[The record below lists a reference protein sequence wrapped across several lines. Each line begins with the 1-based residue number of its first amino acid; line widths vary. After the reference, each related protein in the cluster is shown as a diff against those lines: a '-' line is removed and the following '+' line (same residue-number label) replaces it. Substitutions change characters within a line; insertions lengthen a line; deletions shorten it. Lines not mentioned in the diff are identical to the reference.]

1 MKSSYKNEKIRRFG
15 SIDEVAKEYALTN
28 EQLLSYLL
36 SNDIDAISDLD
47 KIDLD
52 NKNIK
57 AVLNKINN
65 NKKINNHNNLTSLKS
80 IEIVGLFGRYN
91 YRIDFNNDI
100 SIWVSENGIGKT
112 TILNIIVAILTGDQK
127 TLMDINF
134 KKVIVNISKRSY
146 EIDKEQYYQVNSNNI
161 NYNKKIEILLEEL
174 SMNMPRSY
182 FIKLRNDLTRNKY
195 IDLDFVE
202 DLSYKFLSNGTDI
215 INGKRIMYLLDEL
228 KELQYKDLSRTLYKI
243 KEALEEDILF
253 YPTYRRVEVGLDKI
267 FLNRR
272 KEYNRYDLSPKY
284 MGFGM
289 NDVKT
294 RIGSLLDKMRK
305 DANTAYLDMNA
316 NIISE
321 LLKKNVN
328 HYLNKY
334 NQIDMHK
341 VDVIIKRIGEDRIE
355 NIDSLRSFL
364 DDSSSGKSI
373 PNIEF
378 LLYYLQKLVKIY
390 DSQKGLDSKLKKF
403 SDVCTKYLSG
413 KKIIYDETSLTMD
426 VYDCDNEKIDF
437 EDLSSG
443 EKQVVS
449 IFSKVYLDVITP
461 CIFIIDEPEISLSIE
476 WQKEF
481 LKDIF
486 NSGKIGLMIA
496 TTHSPFIFK
505 NEYREFVIELDKFKE
520 A

>member
-1 MKSSYKNEKIRRFG
+1 
-15 SIDEVAKEYALTN
+15 
-28 EQLLSYLL
+28 
-36 SNDIDAISDLD
+36 
-47 KIDLD
+47 
-52 NKNIK
+52 
-57 AVLNKINN
+57 
-65 NKKINNHNNLTSLKS
+65 
-80 IEIVGLFGRYN
+80 
-91 YRIDFNNDI
+91 
-100 SIWVSENGIGKT
+100 
-112 TILNIIVAILTGDQK
+112 
-127 TLMDINF
+127 
-134 KKVIVNISKRSY
+134 
-146 EIDKEQYYQVNSNNI
+146 
-161 NYNKKIEILLEEL
+161 
-174 SMNMPRSY
+174 
-182 FIKLRNDLTRNKY
+182 
-195 IDLDFVE
+195 
-202 DLSYKFLSNGTDI
+202 
-215 INGKRIMYLLDEL
+215 
-228 KELQYKDLSRTLYKI
+228 
-243 KEALEEDILF
+243 
-253 YPTYRRVEVGLDKI
+253 
-267 FLNRR
+267 
-272 KEYNRYDLSPKY
+272 
-284 MGFGM
+284 
-289 NDVKT
+289 
-294 RIGSLLDKMRK
+294 
-305 DANTAYLDMNA
+305 
-316 NIISE
+316 
-321 LLKKNVN
+321 
-328 HYLNKY
+328 
-334 NQIDMHK
+334 MHK

-364 DDSSSGKSI
+364 DDSSNGKSI

-413 KKIIYDETSLTMD
+413 KKIIYDETLLTMN
-426 VYDCDNEKIDF
+426 VYDCNNEEIDF

>member
-1 MKSSYKNEKIRRFG
+1 MRRYG
-15 SIDEVAKEYALTN
+15 SIDEIAKEYALTN
-28 EQLLSYLL
+28 EQLLDYLL

-47 KIDLD
+47 KIDLN
-52 NKNIK
+52 NKNIM
-57 AVLNKINN
+57 AILDKINR
-65 NKKINNHNNLTSLKS
+65 NKKVNNHNNLTSLKS
-80 IEIVGLFGRYN
+80 IEIKGLFGKYN
-91 YRIDFNNDI
+91 YLINFRDDI

-112 TILNIIVAILTGDQK
+112 TILNIIVAILTCDQN

-134 KKVIVNISKRSY
+134 KKVIVNISRESY
-146 EIDKEQYYQVNSNNI
+146 QIDREQYFQVNSDNNR
-161 NYNKKIEILLEEL
+161 YSKRIEELLKEL
-174 SMNMPRSY
+174 SMYVPRSY
-182 FIKLRNDLTRNKY
+182 SIKLRNDFEHKKY
-195 IDLDFVE
+195 IDLEFIE
-202 DLSYKFLSNGTDI
+202 ELSYRFFNNDVDL
-215 INGKRIMYLLDEL
+215 INDKKIMYILHEL
-228 KELQYKDLSRTLYKI
+228 KELQYKDLSSTLYKI

-253 YPTYRRVEVGLDKI
+253 YPTYRRVEVGLDKV

-272 KEYNRYDLSPKY
+272 DEYNRYELSPKY

-289 NDVKT
+289 NDVKN
-294 RIGSLLDKMRK
+294 RISNVLNKMRK
-305 DANTAYLDMNA
+305 DANTAYIEMNA

-321 LLKKNVN
+321 LLKKNVS
-328 HYLNKY
+328 HYLKEY
-334 NQIDMHK
+334 NPIDLHK
-341 VDVIIKRIGEDRIE
+341 VDVIIKRIGEERID
-355 NIDSLRSFL
+355 NIDSLKSFL
-364 DDSSSGKSI
+364 DKSSREKTI

-390 DSQKGLDSKLKKF
+390 DAQKPLDSKLRKF

-413 KKIIYDETSLTMD
+413 KKIIYDETLLTMN
-426 VYDCDNEKIDF
+426 VYDCNDEKIDF

-443 EKQVVS
+443 EKQVIS
-449 IFSKVYLDVITP
+449 IFSKVYLDVVTP

-486 NSGKIGLMIA
+486 NSEKIGLMIA

-505 NEYREFVIELDKFKE
+505 NEYRKFVIELDKYKE